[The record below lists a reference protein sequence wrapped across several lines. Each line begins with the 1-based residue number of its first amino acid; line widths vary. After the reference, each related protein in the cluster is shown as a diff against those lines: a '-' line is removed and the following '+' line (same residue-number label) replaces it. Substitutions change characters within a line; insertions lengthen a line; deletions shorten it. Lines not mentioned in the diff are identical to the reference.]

1 MTELKI
7 RQLLEQ
13 VAAGRV
19 STNQA
24 LQRLRYLPFEDL
36 GFARIDNHR
45 SLRRNVPEVVF
56 GAGKGV
62 QQIVKIGQRMAA
74 AGANLMVTRLD
85 PLKAS
90 AVKRKLRA
98 FEYRPEARVGLMMRE
113 KPTPSGHG
121 AILVITAGT
130 SDIPVAEEA
139 AVCAQFFGNRIERLY
154 DVGVA
159 GLHRLTSQ
167 LEMLHAASVII
178 VVAGM
183 EGALPSVVAGLVG
196 KPVIGVPTSVGY
208 GAAFGGI
215 APLLGMLNS
224 CAGGLTVVN
233 IDNGFGAA
241 LAATLINR
249 VGLAQHQVESPV
261 HRAELGARL
270 RKRVEEP
277 ALTSTQQRMDSHG
290 RINRAVNPYPTP
302 PPVRGREPIQTSAG
316 NQSKRGKSMGVPERK
331 RNG

>member
-1 MTELKI
+1 MTQAKI

-13 VAAGRV
+13 VAAGRL
-19 STNQA
+19 SAAQA
-24 LQRLRYLPFEDL
+24 VRRLRYLPFEDL

-45 SLRRNVPEVVF
+45 TLRRDIPEVVF
-56 GAGKGV
+56 GAGKSAA
-62 QQIVKIGQRMAA
+62 QIVKIGQRMTA
-74 AGANLMVTRLD
+74 AGNNLMVTRLD
-85 PLKAS
+85 PAKAG
-90 AVKRKLRA
+90 AVKRMLRK
-98 FEYRPEARVGLMMRE
+98 FDYRPDARVGLLLRHQ
-113 KPTPSGHG
+113 PLPVGHG
-121 AILVITAGT
+121 PILVASAGT

-139 AVCAQFFGNRIERLY
+139 VVSAEFFGNRVERLY

-167 LEMLHAASVII
+167 LKTLEAASVII

-215 APLLGMLNS
+215 TPLLGMLNS

-249 VGLAQHQVESPV
+249 VGGGAGYAGDKREAGKQARHSADAAKPASLDDFSRNQQKSPPN
-261 HRAELGARL
+261 ARRDML
-270 RKRVEEP
+270 VKKSRRP
-277 ALTSTQQRMDSHG
+277 RMQ
-290 RINRAVNPYPTP
+290 P
-302 PPVRGREPIQTSAG
+302 
-316 NQSKRGKSMGVPERK
+316 
-331 RNG
+331 

>member
-1 MTELKI
+1 MTQARI
-7 RQLLEQ
+7 RNLLEQ
-13 VAAGRV
+13 VADGRL
-19 STNQA
+19 SPAQA
-24 LQRLRYLPFEDL
+24 LQHLRHLPFEDL

-45 SLRRNVPEVVF
+45 NLRRDIPEVVF
-56 GAGKGV
+56 GAGKTV
-62 QQIVKIGQRMAA
+62 QQIVKIGQRMSA
-74 AGANLMVTRLD
+74 AGVNLMVTRLD
-85 PLKAS
+85 SAKAA
-90 AVKRKLRA
+90 AVRRRLRKFAYRADARIGILLR
-98 FEYRPEARVGLMMRE
+98 EIPEPRGDGV
-113 KPTPSGHG
+113 
-121 AILVITAGT
+121 ILVVTAGT

-139 AVCAQFFGNRIERLY
+139 AVSAEFFGNRVERLY

-167 LEMLHAASVII
+167 LTMLEAATVII

-208 GAAFGGI
+208 GVAFGGL

-249 VGLAQHQVESPV
+249 VGDGRP
-261 HRAELGARL
+261 
-270 RKRVEEP
+270 
-277 ALTSTQQRMDSHG
+277 TQQPKRLERRLG
-290 RINRAVNPYPTP
+290 RRI
-302 PPVRGREPIQTSAG
+302 
-316 NQSKRGKSMGVPERK
+316 
-331 RNG
+331 RNH

>member
-1 MTELKI
+1 MTEEKI
-7 RQLLEQ
+7 RHLLEQ

-19 STNQA
+19 SAAGA

-45 SLRRNVPEVVF
+45 SLRRDIPEVVF
-56 GAGKGV
+56 GAGKSV
-62 QQIVKIGQRMAA
+62 DQIVKIGQRMTA
-74 AGANLMVTRLD
+74 AGINMMVTRLD
-85 PLKAS
+85 QAKAG
-90 AVKRKLRA
+90 AVKRKLRK
-98 FEYRPEARVGLMMRE
+98 FDYRPDARIGLLLDE
-113 KPTPSGHG
+113 KPAPRGHG
-121 AILVITAGT
+121 AIVVVSAGT

-139 AVCAQFFGNRIERLY
+139 AVSAEFFGNRVERLY

-167 LEMLHAASVII
+167 LKMLEAASVII

-208 GAAFGGI
+208 GTAFGGI
-215 APLLGMLNS
+215 TPLLGMLNS

-249 VGLAQHQVESPV
+249 VGMRSKEMRNES
-261 HRAELGARL
+261 
-270 RKRVEEP
+270 
-277 ALTSTQQRMDSHG
+277 
-290 RINRAVNPYPTP
+290 
-302 PPVRGREPIQTSAG
+302 
-316 NQSKRGKSMGVPERK
+316 
-331 RNG
+331 

>member
-1 MTELKI
+1 MTEAKI
-7 RQLLEQ
+7 RLLLEH
-13 VAAGRV
+13 VAAGRL
-19 STNQA
+19 SAARA

-45 SLRRNVPEVVF
+45 SLRRDIPEVVF
-56 GAGKGV
+56 GAGKRAE
-62 QQIVKIGQRMAA
+62 QIVKIGQRMTA
-74 AGANLMVTRLD
+74 AGINLMVTRLD
-85 PLKAS
+85 SAKAG
-90 AVKRKLRA
+90 AVKRRLRK
-98 FEYRPEARVGLMMRE
+98 FDYRPDARIGLLLRHQ
-113 KPTPSGHG
+113 PVPRGHG
-121 AILVITAGT
+121 VIMVTTAGT

-139 AVCAQFFGNRIERLY
+139 AISAEFFGNPVERLY

-167 LEMLHAASVII
+167 LKTLQAASVII

-249 VGLAQHQVESPV
+249 VGADNSDRPRMLFQAR
-261 HRAELGARL
+261 RARRL
-270 RKRVEEP
+270 R
-277 ALTSTQQRMDSHG
+277 
-290 RINRAVNPYPTP
+290 
-302 PPVRGREPIQTSAG
+302 
-316 NQSKRGKSMGVPERK
+316 
-331 RNG
+331 NGS

>member
-1 MTELKI
+1 MTQAKI
-7 RQLLEQ
+7 HQLLEQ
-13 VAAGRV
+13 VAAGRL
-19 STNQA
+19 SAAQA
-24 LQRLRYLPFEDL
+24 VRRLRYLPFEDL

-45 SLRRNVPEVVF
+45 TLRRDIPEVVF
-56 GAGKGV
+56 GAGKSV
-62 QQIVKIGQRMAA
+62 EQIIKIGQRMTA
-74 AGANLMVTRLD
+74 AGINLMVTRLD
-85 PLKAS
+85 PAKAR
-90 AVKRKLRA
+90 AVKRRLRK
-98 FEYRPEARVGLMMRE
+98 FDYRPDARVGLLLRHQ
-113 KPTPSGHG
+113 PVPVGHG
-121 AILVITAGT
+121 TILVASAGT

-139 AVCAQFFGNRIERLY
+139 GVSAEFFGNRVERLY

-167 LEMLHAASVII
+167 LKKLEAASVII

-215 APLLGMLNS
+215 TPLLGMLNS

-249 VGLAQHQVESPV
+249 VGSSTTGYSSDKLESGKQVPGSGDAA
-261 HRAELGARL
+261 HAAGLGDL
-270 RKRVEEP
+270 
-277 ALTSTQQRMDSHG
+277 S
-290 RINRAVNPYPTP
+290 
-302 PPVRGREPIQTSAG
+302 
-316 NQSKRGKSMGVPERK
+316 
-331 RNG
+331 RNGQKSQRSARRGMLAKKSQQPRMRP

>member
-1 MTELKI
+1 MTEARI
-7 RQLLEQ
+7 RRLLEQ
-13 VAAGRV
+13 VAAGRL
-19 STNQA
+19 SAIQA
-24 LQRLRYLPFEDL
+24 LERLRHLPFEDL
-36 GFARIDNHR
+36 GFARLDNHR
-45 SLRRNVPEVVF
+45 SLRRNIPEVVF
-56 GAGKGV
+56 GAGKSV
-62 QQIVKIGQRMAA
+62 QQIVKIGRRMAA
-74 AGANLMVTRLD
+74 AGINLMVTRLD
-85 PLKAS
+85 PAKAG
-90 AVKRKLRA
+90 AVKRSLRK
-98 FEYRPEARVGLMMRE
+98 FDYRPEARIGLLLRQ
-113 KPTPSGHG
+113 KPVLCGHG
-121 AILVITAGT
+121 VIIVASAGT

-139 AVCAQFFGNRIERLY
+139 ALSAEFFGNPVERLY

-167 LEMLHAASVII
+167 LKMLEAASVII

-249 VGLAQHQVESPV
+249 VGGAGADRGSDEVDQATQSRDTGAAA
-261 HRAELGARL
+261 RA
-270 RKRVEEP
+270 
-277 ALTSTQQRMDSHG
+277 TSRG
-290 RINRAVNPYPTP
+290 RSGQSGQTS
-302 PPVRGREPIQTSAG
+302 PPVAHSNRLV
-316 NQSKRGKSMGVPERK
+316 KKSRRPQER
-331 RNG
+331 R

>member
-1 MTELKI
+1 MTEAKI

-13 VAAGRV
+13 VAAGRL
-19 STNQA
+19 SAAQA
-24 LQRLRYLPFEDL
+24 VRRLRYLPFEDL

-45 SLRRNVPEVVF
+45 TLRRDIPEVVF
-56 GAGKGV
+56 GAGKSAA
-62 QQIVKIGQRMAA
+62 QIVKIGQRITA
-74 AGANLMVTRLD
+74 AGDNLMVTRLD
-85 PLKAS
+85 PAKAGV
-90 AVKRKLRA
+90 VKRMLRK
-98 FEYRPEARVGLMMRE
+98 FDYRPDARVGLLLRHQ
-113 KPTPSGHG
+113 PLPVGHG
-121 AILVITAGT
+121 PILVASAGT

-139 AVCAQFFGNRIERLY
+139 AVSAEFFGNRVERLY

-167 LEMLHAASVII
+167 LKTLEAASVII

-183 EGALPSVVAGLVG
+183 EGALPSVVAGLIG

-215 APLLGMLNS
+215 TPLLGMLNS

-249 VGLAQHQVESPV
+249 VGGRAGYAGDKREAGKPARHSADAANPVSLEDFNRNQHKSSPN
-261 HRAELGARL
+261 ARRDML
-270 RKRVEEP
+270 VKKSRRP
-277 ALTSTQQRMDSHG
+277 RMQ
-290 RINRAVNPYPTP
+290 P
-302 PPVRGREPIQTSAG
+302 
-316 NQSKRGKSMGVPERK
+316 
-331 RNG
+331 

>member
-1 MTELKI
+1 MTEAKI
-7 RQLLEQ
+7 RRLLEQ

-19 STNQA
+19 SAAQA
-24 LQRLRYLPFEDL
+24 LQRLRHLPFEDL
-36 GFARIDNHR
+36 GFARIDTHR
-45 SLRRNVPEVVF
+45 SLRRDIPEVVF
-56 GAGKGV
+56 GAGKSTV
-62 QQIVKIGQRMAA
+62 QIIKIGERMIA
-74 AGANLMVTRLD
+74 AGLNLMVTRLA
-85 PLKAS
+85 PEKAT
-90 AVKRKLRA
+90 AVKHRLRK
-98 FEYRPEARVGLMMRE
+98 FDYRPDARIGLLLRD
-113 KPTPSGHG
+113 KPVARGHG
-121 AILVITAGT
+121 AIMVVTAGT

-139 AVCAQFFGNRIERLY
+139 AVSAEFFGNRVQRLY

-167 LEMLHAASVII
+167 LTMLDAASVII

-196 KPVIGVPTSVGY
+196 KPVIGVPTSIGY

-249 VGLAQHQVESPV
+249 VGLGTADVEQQF
-261 HRAELGARL
+261 RA
-270 RKRVEEP
+270 
-277 ALTSTQQRMDSHG
+277 SID
-290 RINRAVNPYPTP
+290 
-302 PPVRGREPIQTSAG
+302 
-316 NQSKRGKSMGVPERK
+316 QSQS
-331 RNG
+331 